1 VVGVFAFILL
11 LIIGVL
17 LCILLCCGGGLL
29 YKKLMPAK
37 KDKDLTQVKFEEN
50 NELLDEDE
58 ESVISI
64 RPETPNS

>member
-1 VVGVFAFILL
+1 
-11 LIIGVL
+11 
-17 LCILLCCGGGLL
+17 
-29 YKKLMPAK
+29 MPAK